1 MPIRTNRGRAAVY
14 RRIWGFPLR
23 SPAHL
28 VGTAVAVIA
37 LIVAIGI
44 VVPQLLG
51 NPNRSGPEPVRI
63 QDPGASSSP
72 TSAGSSPAPMSTRL
86 TAPLLQPTSAVPDPA
101 ALQTAKQWAT
111 AWATHPAGMTTA
123 QWLEGLRPLTT
134 EEYLPEMST
143 VDPANIPA
151 TRVTGEPTVTKSYT
165 SSVEV
170 LVPTDGPKLSITVA
184 KTPSGW
190 LVTGYDQAS

>member
-28 VGTAVAVIA
+28 VGSAVAVIV

-44 VVPQLLG
+44 VVPHLLG
-51 NPNRSGPEPVRI
+51 NPNRSGPAPVRV
-63 QDPGASSSP
+63 QGADGTTTPLPSSATTTP
-72 TSAGSSPAPMSTRL
+72 LPTRL
-86 TAPLLQPTSAVPDPA
+86 TAPLVQPTSAAPDPA
-101 ALQTAKQWAT
+101 ALQVARQWAT
-111 AWATHPAGMTTA
+111 AWATHPAGITNA
-123 QWLEGLRPLTT
+123 QWLDGLRPLTT
-134 EEYLPEMST
+134 AEYLPEMST

-170 LVPTDGPKLSITVA
+170 LVPPTGRSCRS
-184 KTPSGW
+184 PSRRPRPAG
-190 LVTGYDQAS
+190 S